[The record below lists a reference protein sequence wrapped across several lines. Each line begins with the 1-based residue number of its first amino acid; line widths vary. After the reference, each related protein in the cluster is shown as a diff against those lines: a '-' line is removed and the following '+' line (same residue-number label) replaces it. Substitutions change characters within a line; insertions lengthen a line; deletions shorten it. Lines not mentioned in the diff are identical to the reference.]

1 MGPDYWDCSGLTK
14 ASYAAAGIYIGT
26 HSATNQYYTMAN
38 QGRLVPFSQAQ
49 VGDLVFWSSGY
60 DYYHVAIYMGGG
72 QILEA
77 PDYGKPVRIH
87 SIWSWSDVAPYVGR
101 PSG

>member
-1 MGPDYWDCSGLTK
+1 MG
-14 ASYAAAGIYIGT
+14 
-26 HSATNQYYTMAN
+26 N
-38 QGRLVPFSQAQ
+38 QGRLLPFSQAQ
-49 VGDLVFWSSGY
+49 VGDLVFWGGGG

-72 QILEA
+72 QVLEA

-87 SIWSWSDVAPYVGR
+87 AIWGWGDVAAYVGR